1 MAWHGLS
8 CGVAPLWVSEF
19 GWLETGGDL
28 GLGRDLGGWEE
39 LCSMGA
45 SSGEGTWEWGRGKR
59 QGSSWAA

>member
-19 GWLETGGDL
+19 GGLETGGDL

-39 LCSMGA
+39 LCSMGT
-45 SSGEGTWEWGRGKR
+45 SSGEGIRE
-59 QGSSWAA
+59 